1 MPRKQASALQDHE
14 SMVGEARVRDAEEDV
29 FDVAQNSMFRTAVEL
44 PTAAH
49 RRTAASSTTWEDDET
64 PPAPG
69 RSLQRLQIS
78 GGETASKGSTLA
90 SSPSCGTSA
99 AEERDAVAAQ
109 IRDAVQAT
117 WAKANAIQEQA
128 VAAAMRTAREDIR
141 KELQADHAHAMKQQE
156 ESLKLEAENAN
167 RRLWEMA
174 ARERDTAVKA
184 ALADQA
190 EELARVKQELIDQRE
205 KAAQELEEAYKSLKA
220 EAGRV
225 VEEQHAVNMNLAVQA
240 AWERAGRLQETAVA
254 AARKEAKE
262 QAEKDADERIRLERL
277 QLGAEMRK
285 TLQSSIE
292 SHAGDMNKDMEE
304 IKSLRSQLADARAA
318 ARSAEANAA
327 KQAQQAVKDA
337 MKAMEQVSKAAQ
349 DRAVA
354 RALAEHVAKQAT
366 KAPTDSAE

>member
-1 MPRKQASALQDHE
+1 
-14 SMVGEARVRDAEEDV
+14 
-29 FDVAQNSMFRTAVEL
+29 
-44 PTAAH
+44 
-49 RRTAASSTTWEDDET
+49 
-64 PPAPG
+64 
-69 RSLQRLQIS
+69 
-78 GGETASKGSTLA
+78 
-90 SSPSCGTSA
+90 
-99 AEERDAVAAQ
+99 
-109 IRDAVQAT
+109 
-117 WAKANAIQEQA
+117 
-128 VAAAMRTAREDIR
+128 
-141 KELQADHAHAMKQQE
+141 
-156 ESLKLEAENAN
+156 
-167 RRLWEMA
+167 MA

-184 ALADQA
+184 SLADQA

-225 VEEQHAVNMNLAVQA
+225 VEEQHAGNMNLAVQA